1 MADDEHRKGTQT
13 EVHNGKS
20 QCPNVQKK
28 VKTERN
34 SVEIDETKPSS

>member
-1 MADDEHRKGTQT
+1 MTNT
-13 EVHNGKS
+13 EKELKLKYTTAKAS
-20 QCPNVQKK
+20 APKVQKK